1 MDTDEECMMH
11 SKSDNKKIMEEL
23 FQFVL
28 SRYRIGLETS
38 MKGSAFVFDCV
49 HLLCYKCHEI
59 NLNWDESYIN
69 SHNWVKNRKS
79 TINSINKKEN
89 KCFQCFQYA
98 VTVTLNHEKIGV
110 HYQKIKTKPFIDR
123 YNWEGI
129 NFP

>member
-59 NLNWDESYIN
+59 NLN
-69 SHNWVKNRKS
+69 
-79 TINSINKKEN
+79 
-89 KCFQCFQYA
+89 
-98 VTVTLNHEKIGV
+98 
-110 HYQKIKTKPFIDR
+110 
-123 YNWEGI
+123 
-129 NFP
+129 